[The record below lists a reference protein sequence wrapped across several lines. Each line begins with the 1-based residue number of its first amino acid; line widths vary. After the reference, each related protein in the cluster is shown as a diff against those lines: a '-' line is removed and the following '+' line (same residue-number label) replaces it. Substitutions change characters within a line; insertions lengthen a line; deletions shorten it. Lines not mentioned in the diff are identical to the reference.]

1 MLLTV
6 VVPVFN
12 EKLSIEQTFFNLEL
26 SLKKNRI
33 SKYEIIFINDSSYDG
48 SNKVLLKLKK
58 NNKNIKIFNN
68 RINLGFAKTI
78 KKGFLLAKGK
88 YSHILPADNEH
99 PYYGLNM
106 IHKFIKK
113 DYDLIIPTVKN
124 PNKRTIYRRLTSKIY
139 TKLLNFIF
147 RLSIPYF
154 NGIIIYKTNILKR
167 VLKNIDNNSFSILS
181 EILIRVL
188 YSNKNIKIKFTKY
201 SLFAQRGRKSNSFN
215 FLSLIKVFITLIK
228 LYFDINYRKYYFSFR
243 IFLNNIIR
251 ITL

>member
-1 MLLTV
+1 VLLSV
-6 VVPVFN
+6 IVPVFN
-12 EKLSIEQTFFNLEL
+12 EKLSIEQTFLNLEL

-58 NNKNIKIFNN
+58 KKKNKKILNNK
-68 RINLGFAKTI
+68 INLGFEKT
-78 KKGFLLAKGK
+78 KNKGFFLEKGK
-88 YSHILPADNEH
+88 YAHILPADNEH

-113 DYDLIIPTVKN
+113 NYDLIIPTVKN
-124 PNKRTIYRRLTSKIY
+124 PKKRTIYRRLASKIY

-147 RLSIPYF
+147 RLNIPYF
-154 NGIIIYKTNILKR
+154 NGIIIYKTNILKK
-167 VLKNIDNNSFSILS
+167 VLKKIDNNSFSILS

-201 SLFAQRGRKSNSFN
+201 SLFSQRGRKSNSFN
-215 FLSLIKVFITLIK
+215 FLSLIKVFVTLIK
-228 LYFDINYRKYYFSFR
+228 LYFDINDPKSYFSF
-243 IFLNNIIR
+243 
-251 ITL
+251 

>member
-1 MLLTV
+1 MLLSV
-6 VVPVFN
+6 IVPVFN

-48 SNKVLLKLKK
+48 SKKVLLKLKK
-58 NNKNIKIFNN
+58 NNKNIKILNN

-78 KKGFLLAKGK
+78 NKGFLLAKGK
-88 YSHILPADNEH
+88 YVHILPADNEH

-113 DYDLIIPTVKN
+113 NYDLIIPTVKN
-124 PNKRTIYRRLTSKIY
+124 PNKRTIYRRLASKIY

-147 RLSIPYF
+147 RLNIPYF
-154 NGIIIYKTNILKR
+154 NGIIIYKTNILKK
-167 VLKNIDNNSFSILS
+167 VLKNIDNNSFSILA

-188 YSNKNIKIKFTKY
+188 NSNKNIKIKFTKY
-201 SLFAQRGRKSNSFN
+201 SLFSQRSRKSNSFN
-215 FLSLIKVFITLIK
+215 FLNLIKVFVTLIK
-228 LYFDINYRKYYFSFR
+228 LYFDINHRKYHFSF
-243 IFLNNIIR
+243 
-251 ITL
+251 